1 MLSRRRLLAGAAA
14 GLAGLVLA
22 ACAAAV
28 RSLVPSVTPSVRP
41 SPSPTPSPTPTPVA
55 SDPGP
60 GLRERIGQ
68 MLVIGF
74 RGATPEAASATLRQ
88 VESLAL
94 GGVVLFDVDQLTGGP
109 RNVESPEG
117 LAVLVRSL
125 REAATRF
132 PLLVAIDQEGGRVAR
147 LDPDHGFPTSRSAG
161 ELGRLDDPALTRSEA
176 ATMAGVLA
184 EAGITLNLAP
194 VVDLAVNA
202 SNPIIAGIERS
213 YGADPGRVI
222 AHATAFIDA
231 HHEAGIACAI
241 KHFPGHGSSTA
252 DTHLGVVDVTE
263 TWSEVELEPFTALV
277 DAGLPDAVLTAHVFN
292 AHLDTDRPAT
302 LSRATVTDL
311 LRGRIG
317 FTGAVLSDDL
327 QMGAVRDAYGYEEA
341 VALAIEAGIDLL
353 VVANQIVYDEGVAL
367 RTIDLIEGLVR
378 SGRISEA
385 RIDESWQRIQR
396 LKRGA

>member
-14 GLAGLVLA
+14 GLAGLVVT

-28 RSLVPSVTPSVRP
+28 RSFVPSVTPSVRP
-41 SPSPTPSPTPTPVA
+41 NPSPTPSPSATAVP

-74 RGATPEAASATLRQ
+74 RGATPNAANTTLRQ
-88 VESLAL
+88 VGSLGL

-109 RNVESPEG
+109 RNVTSPEG
-117 LAVLVRSL
+117 LAVLVESL

-132 PLLVAIDQEGGRVAR
+132 PLLVAIDQEGGDVAR
-147 LDPDHGFPTSRSAG
+147 LDADLGFPPSRSAA
-161 ELGRLDDPALTRSEA
+161 ELGRIDDPALTRREA
-176 ATMAGVLA
+176 AAMAGMLA
-184 EAGITLNLAP
+184 AAGITLNLAP
-194 VVDLAVNA
+194 VVDLAVHP
-202 SNPIIAGIERS
+202 SNPIIAGIGRS

-222 AHATAFIDA
+222 AHAMAFIET
-231 HHEAGIACAI
+231 HHESGIACAI

-252 DTHLGVVDVTE
+252 DTHLGVADVTG
-263 TWSEVELEPFTALV
+263 TWSEVELEPFAALV
-277 DAGLPDAVLTAHVFN
+277 AAGLPDAVLTAHVFN
-292 AHLDTDRPAT
+292 ANLDPDHPAT
-302 LSRATVTDL
+302 LSKATVTDV
-311 LRGRIG
+311 LRDRIG
-317 FTGAVLSDDL
+317 FAGAVLSDDL
-327 QMGAVRDAYGYEEA
+327 QMGAIRDAYGYEEA

-353 VVANQIVYDEGVAL
+353 VVANQMVYDQEVAP

-378 SGRISEA
+378 SGRISER

-396 LKRGA
+396 LKRGG

>member
-28 RSLVPSVTPSVRP
+28 RSLVPSATSSVRP
-41 SPSPTPSPTPTPVA
+41 SPSPTPSPSATPVA

-60 GLRERIGQ
+60 SLRERIGQ

-147 LDPDHGFPTSRSAG
+147 LDPDHGFPASRSAG

-194 VVDLAVNA
+194 VVDLAVNP

-213 YGADPGRVI
+213 YGTDPGRVI
-222 AHATAFIDA
+222 VHATAFIEA

-263 TWSEVELEPFTALV
+263 TWSEVELEPFAALV
-277 DAGLPDAVLTAHVFN
+277 DAGLAHAVLTAHVFN
-292 AHLDTDRPAT
+292 AHLDPDHPAT

-327 QMGAVRDAYGYEEA
+327 QMGAIRDAYGDEEA

-353 VVANQIVYDEGVAL
+353 VVANQIVYDEGVAP
-367 RTIDLIEGLVR
+367 RTVDLIEGLVR